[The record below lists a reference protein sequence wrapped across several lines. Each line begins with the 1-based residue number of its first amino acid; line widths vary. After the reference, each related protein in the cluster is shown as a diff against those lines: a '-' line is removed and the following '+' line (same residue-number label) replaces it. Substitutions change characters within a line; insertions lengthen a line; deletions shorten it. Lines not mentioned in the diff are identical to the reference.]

1 MPRTVVMG
9 GATYRDYGYG
19 WAVGMFDSLRPN
31 ADVAAR
37 LAALDV
43 ALEPG
48 LARGYSG
55 GRQTGTIFAQAADL
69 GAEFVL
75 TCECDMSWT
84 GEHVAAILEAHAALT
99 STFGVDEPIA
109 VGATYPASSKAG
121 QFVLA
126 LDDDCGNDC
135 DDGELCLHKSV
146 EDVLA
151 LLPTAADVLRDPFVR
166 SRYAEARVL
175 PCGFTLWP
183 LAPFRGVEIV
193 ERMSGSTFHGFD
205 KAASEHLRGVGGRLF
220 VDLSLDVGHMVAVPM
235 TAAEMARKRG
245 GT

>member
-1 MPRTVVMG
+1 MPRTVVLG

-43 ALEPG
+43 VLEPG

-75 TCECDMSWT
+75 TCEADMSWR
-84 GEHVAAILEAHAALT
+84 GEHVAAILEAHAALCEA
-99 STFGVDEPIA
+99 FGSPNIA

-126 LDDDCGNDC
+126 LDDVCGESC
-135 DDGELCLHKSV
+135 GPICLHETV
-146 EDVLA
+146 ADVIDR
-151 LLPTAADVLRDPFVR
+151 LPTAADGQREPFR
-166 SRYAEARVL
+166 QSRYAEAVVL

-205 KAASEHLRGVGGRLF
+205 KAASEHLRSVGGRLF
-220 VDLSLDVGHMVAVPM
+220 VDLALDVGHMVAVPM